1 MADFRK
7 LAKGNPL
14 KPGRVS
20 IPQLDPLAE
29 IDTQSQQPKQEPRKT
44 AKKTAPD
51 THKTSQPTSTLP
63 PESDD
68 LDSYKSK
75 YLRKEEEK
83 VSKTFRFYKWRYEQL
98 EHEVRA
104 TGLSQWQIIDVGLEM
119 YFRDNQKISK
129 YGFKYIADVERH
141 SQPRLR

>member
-7 LAKGNPL
+7 LSKDNPL
-14 KPGRVS
+14 KPGRVA

-29 IDTQSQQPKQEPRKT
+29 IDTQSQKPKQEPRKT
-44 AKKTAPD
+44 VKKPASVT
-51 THKTSQPTSTLP
+51 KKSSQSTSMLP
-63 PESDD
+63 AEPVD

-83 VSKTFRFYKWRYEQL
+83 VTKTFRMYKWRYEQL
-98 EHEVRA
+98 EHEVRN

-119 YFRDNQKISK
+119 YFRDNQKK
-129 YGFKYIADVERH
+129 
-141 SQPRLR
+141 Q

>member
-7 LAKGNPL
+7 LARDNPL

-29 IDTQSQQPKQEPRKT
+29 IDTQSQKPKQEPRKT
-44 AKKTAPD
+44 VK
-51 THKTSQPTSTLP
+51 HPTSVTKKNSQHTSTP
-63 PESDD
+63 PSEHDD
-68 LDSYKSK
+68 LDNYKSK

-83 VSKTFRFYKWRYEQL
+83 VTKTFRLYKWRYEQL

-119 YFRDNQKISK
+119 YFRDNQKN
-129 YGFKYIADVERH
+129 
-141 SQPRLR
+141 Q

>member
-7 LAKGNPL
+7 LAKDNPL
-14 KPGRVS
+14 KPGRVV

-29 IDTQSQQPKQEPRKT
+29 IDAQNPKPKQEPRKT
-44 AKKTAPD
+44 VKKSASVTEKSTQPITTPAPE
-51 THKTSQPTSTLP
+51 P
-63 PESDD
+63 DD

-83 VSKTFRFYKWRYEQL
+83 VTKTFRMYKWRYEQL
-98 EHEVRA
+98 EHEVRD

-119 YFRDNQKISK
+119 YFRDKQRK
-129 YGFKYIADVERH
+129 
-141 SQPRLR
+141 Q